1 MQYIGA
7 KRISQV
13 IVFVALLT
21 MAVSCGDRELIRMQ
35 VELSRSVSKLP
46 FVIAL
51 DQRLYEKYGLDIE
64 VRMEPS
70 EFEGGVRMPSTNL
83 IARIWRKSRELAS
96 DEPLWNPDM
105 DIAGAVARIALVAT
119 DLNAPHMISVAATD
133 CIVRTRIVAK
143 QGIERLEDLKGLRI
157 GVSSRQSNSG
167 FVALLLAERMG
178 WDPIQD
184 ISIMRNGNTLNALRD
199 GRVDAF
205 VASERD
211 YAMALQEGF
220 PIVEDM
226 ANWQEPLAGNSVN
239 VPADWLSDAKNRE
252 AMRRFLQ
259 ATSEGIALLHQDREL
274 ALEVLD
280 HWHGITDRKIAEA
293 VYDAGQWIPRKPYP
307 CHEGIE
313 KAMARH
319 DSNEMR
325 KYTPRDFYDDSL
337 VRELDESGF
346 LDRLY
351 SADE

>member
-1 MQYIGA
+1 MQLIREI
-7 KRISQV
+7 KIPQV
-13 IVFVALLT
+13 IVLVALLT
-21 MAVSCGDRELIRMQ
+21 MAVSCGDRELIQMQ

-51 DQRLYEKYGLDIE
+51 DQGLYEKYGLDIE
-64 VRMEPS
+64 VRLEPP

-83 IARIWRKSRELAS
+83 IARIWRRSRALAS
-96 DEPLWNPDM
+96 DEPSWNPDV
-105 DIAGAVARIALVAT
+105 DIAGAVARIALVAI
-119 DLNAPHMISVAATD
+119 DSKSPHMISVAATD
-133 CIVRTRIVAK
+133 CGVRTRIVAK
-143 QGIERLEDLKGLRI
+143 HGIERLEDLKGLRI

-184 ISIMRNGNTLNALRD
+184 ISIMGKGNSLNALRD

-205 VASERD
+205 VASERE
-211 YAMALQEGF
+211 YAVALQEGF

-226 ANWQEPLAGNSVN
+226 ANWREPLAGNSVN
-239 VPADWLSDAKNRE
+239 VPADWLSDPKNRE

-274 ALEVLD
+274 VLEILD

-293 VYDAGQWIPRKPYP
+293 VYDAGRWIPRKPYP
-307 CHEGIE
+307 CYEGIE
-313 KAMARH
+313 KAMALH

-325 KYTPRDFYDDSL
+325 KYTPQDFYDDSL
-337 VRELDESGF
+337 IRELDESGF
-346 LDRLY
+346 LDGLY